1 MLLPLKLEEIRATY
15 EPITDPQERMSL
27 VVDSAPARTRLPEAQ
42 RSAESRVPA
51 CISAA
56 WISAELK
63 DGKCLFRCA
72 ADSPLVAGLLAF
84 LCDFFSDATPE
95 EIMSSSADPL
105 SSLGLSRNLSPTR
118 LNGLTSARRRI
129 VELATA
135 LAKTKG

>member
-1 MLLPLKLEEIRATY
+1 MLLPLKLEELRATY

-42 RSAESRVPA
+42 RSNELRVA
-51 CISAA
+51 GCISAA
-56 WISAELK
+56 WISAELS

-84 LCDFFSDATPE
+84 LCDFFSDATAE
-95 EIMSSSADPL
+95 EIIASSADPL
-105 SSLGLSRNLSPTR
+105 AALGLSRNLSPTR

-129 VELATA
+129 VELAAA
-135 LAKTKG
+135 LAKSQA